1 MPVIVC
7 PSASVTVTVKGAEL
21 AVPAAN
27 AFAAGTP
34 LIVIAA
40 GMPLSVIELELA
52 TPAAIGNVCVAVSSA
67 LPVAFV
73 WSNKVTVKLS
83 VPTGEG
89 GPLTVQPAVQFNPLV
104 PLTLVMA
111 GFPASDAGLMPAESV
126 LSVIFTESACED
138 TNFGLRLVLELLAP
152 GAGMRR
158 VNVGVTRFPDGV
170 PGGAVGV
177 VTGALFEAPPP
188 PPHAVKAR
196 MVANAKNLRM

>member
-1 MPVIVC
+1 VIVC
-7 PSASVTVTVKGAEL
+7 PSASVTVTVKVDEL

-34 LIVIAA
+34 LIAIAA

-73 WSNKVTVKLS
+73 LSNKVTVKLS
-83 VPTGEG
+83 LPTGEG
-89 GPLTVQPAVQFNPLV
+89 GPLTVQPAVQLNPLV
-104 PLTLVMA
+104 PLTLVIA
-111 GFPASDAGLMPAESV
+111 GFPASDAGLMPAESL
-126 LSVIFTESACED
+126 LSVIFTDSACDE
-138 TNFGLRLVLELLAP
+138 TNFGLRFAADPV
-152 GAGMRR
+152 GAGMRS

-170 PGGAVGV
+170 PGGVVGA
-177 VTGALFEAPPP
+177 VTGALFEPPP
-188 PPHAVKAR
+188 PPHAVNAT